1 VALAS
6 LAVRLAGQPEREP
19 LAAAWSVVLVVR
31 AWRAALALVVR
42 AWRAALALVV
52 WVAQVRPR
60 ALLGGSEA

>member
-31 AWRAALALVVR
+31 AWRAALALVV
-42 AWRAALALVV
+42 